1 MTDNSGIAINTEA
14 VAQIAGMAA
23 LEVEGV
29 AGLYSKAIDLKNI
42 IPKNV
47 YEKAIGVKWDNGA
60 LILSADIVLKENVHV
75 KSVSEAVQ
83 ENIKE
88 KVQNMTGNAVA
99 NVNVAVCDVEFS
111 EPQEKSEENE

>member
-42 IPKNV
+42 IPKNA
-47 YEKAIGVKWDNGA
+47 KI
-60 LILSADIVLKENVHV
+60 
-75 KSVSEAVQ
+75 
-83 ENIKE
+83 IKR
-88 KVQNMTGNAVA
+88 TA
-99 NVNVAVCDVEFS
+99 
-111 EPQEKSEENE
+111 